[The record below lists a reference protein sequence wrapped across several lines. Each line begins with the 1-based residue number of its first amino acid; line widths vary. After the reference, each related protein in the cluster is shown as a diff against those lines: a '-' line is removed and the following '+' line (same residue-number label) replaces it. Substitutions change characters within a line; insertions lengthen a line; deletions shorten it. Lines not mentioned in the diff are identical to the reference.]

1 MILAIANKCTPSPT
15 LLRKREREQRPF
27 SFPLSLKHERECI
40 SLFLP
45 LSRLRGRESRVAR
58 PVGAFFF
65 REEGK

>member
-1 MILAIANKCTPSPT
+1 MILAIADKCTPS
-15 LLRKREREQRPF
+15 
-27 SFPLSLKHERECI
+27 
-40 SLFLP
+40 LP